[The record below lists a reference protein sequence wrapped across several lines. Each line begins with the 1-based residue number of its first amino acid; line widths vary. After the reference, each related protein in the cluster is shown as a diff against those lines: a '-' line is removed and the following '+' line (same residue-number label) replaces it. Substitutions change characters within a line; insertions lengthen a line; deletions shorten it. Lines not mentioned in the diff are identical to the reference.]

1 MNYEDDE
8 LERMRARREQRRNA
22 SQSGSGRGTDT
33 RRNADGGGDAFRSGY
48 RAPEGVQAGEVLQEE
63 LPEKGAGSRK

>member
-33 RRNADGGGDAFRSGY
+33 RRSADGGGDAFRSGY
-48 RAPEGVQAGEVLQEE
+48 SGP
-63 LPEKGAGSRK
+63 KGSTDRKSVV

>member
-33 RRNADGGGDAFRSGY
+33 RRSADGGTADQRE
-48 RAPEGVQAGEVLQEE
+48 APEEVQAGEVLQEE

>member
-33 RRNADGGGDAFRSGY
+33 RRSADEEGRTRKSG
-48 RAPEGVQAGEVLQEE
+48 L
-63 LPEKGAGSRK
+63 

>member
-33 RRNADGGGDAFRSGY
+33 RRSADVQRPKGKHQREFKQGRFCKRNCRK
-48 RAPEGVQAGEVLQEE
+48 RAQ
-63 LPEKGAGSRK
+63 GAESK